1 MDKYAEKMLKSLENP
16 VQTGEYPDLKNNA
29 DLAMFLKQSVEKGIL
44 YTNVQDSKIVYFT
57 AENYSQMH
65 QNTAY
70 ELMYVL
76 DGTVIKQIEDK
87 KYTLHTGEGYILNR
101 RITHSDDVQDGF
113 LLVLDFSEEFF
124 REVTRSI
131 DIRED
136 NHPVFSFIEKCG
148 QDSSGWRKSYLEFS
162 PTVPLPNEQ
171 FRTVLDSLQQE
182 LATKKIGASFLQ
194 KGLFLRLVE
203 LLENK
208 KMFNINTIDIHSG
221 KEDFLVERLTS
232 YIVKKYGNVS
242 RRDVEKDLN
251 YNDEYLNRLLKKACG
266 KTINRYAA
274 EIRLDR
280 ARQLLSTTSLTIGE
294 ITNLLEFSSE
304 NYFYHFFKKAEGIS
318 PSRYRAEHH
327 D

>member
-1 MDKYAEKMLKSLENP
+1 MDKYAEKMLRSLENP

-44 YTNVQDSKIVYFT
+44 YTNVQDGKIVYFT

-136 NHPVFSFIEKCG
+136 THPVFSFIEKCG
-148 QDSSGWRKSYLEFS
+148 QDSSGWRKS
-162 PTVPLPNEQ
+162 
-171 FRTVLDSLQQE
+171 R
-182 LATKKIGASFLQ
+182 
-194 KGLFLRLVE
+194 
-203 LLENK
+203 
-208 KMFNINTIDIHSG
+208 
-221 KEDFLVERLTS
+221 
-232 YIVKKYGNVS
+232 
-242 RRDVEKDLN
+242 
-251 YNDEYLNRLLKKACG
+251 
-266 KTINRYAA
+266 
-274 EIRLDR
+274 
-280 ARQLLSTTSLTIGE
+280 
-294 ITNLLEFSSE
+294 SSS
-304 NYFYHFFKKAEGIS
+304 K
-318 PSRYRAEHH
+318 
-327 D
+327 